1 MTGVLFDSRLTV
13 CYTLRGKALL
23 AGVRAGYGECARS
36 EATTA
41 SAELRLWTEE
51 GQRRTGRSS
60 VFFACKPPGE
70 EGIPRM
76 RLLVLNCGSSSV
88 KYQLFELGGGAEDVL
103 ASGLV
108 EEVGLG
114 APSLTHKRPGQQDV
128 YLRDLL
134 VENHTQA
141 IQLVLEMLV
150 DPESGVLGDVEEV
163 QAVGHRVVHGG
174 ERFARSVQITDD
186 VMDALYANVPLAP
199 LHNPPNIQGIE
210 AVTEL
215 LPEVPQVAVFDT
227 AFHQTM
233 EPHAYLYALPY
244 RFYEEYG
251 LRRYGFHGTSHQY
264 VARRAAEYLGRPLKE
279 LKIVTCHL
287 GNGASATAVDRG
299 RSVATSMGFTPLE
312 GLVMGTRCGDIDP
325 AIVPFL
331 IEKEGLDVDGINHVL
346 NKESGVLGLSDLSND
361 MRTFEEALRAGPGH
375 PNYERSVLVL
385 KVYTLRVRSY
395 IGAYA
400 AVMGG
405 LDCVVFTGGV
415 GENFAEVV
423 EWSCDG
429 LEFLGIEGV
438 QARRARGQVVEA
450 SGEGSATKVL
460 IVPTN
465 EELAIARDTYD
476 IVGGG

>member
-1 MTGVLFDSRLTV
+1 
-13 CYTLRGKALL
+13 
-23 AGVRAGYGECARS
+23 
-36 EATTA
+36 
-41 SAELRLWTEE
+41 
-51 GQRRTGRSS
+51 
-60 VFFACKPPGE
+60 
-70 EGIPRM
+70 M
-76 RLLVLNCGSSSV
+76 RILVLNCGSSSV
-88 KYQLFELGGGAEDVL
+88 KYQLFDLDSGCEDVL

-114 APSLTHKRPGQQDV
+114 EPCLTHRRPGKEDMH
-128 YLRDLL
+128 LTDLS
-134 VENHTQA
+134 VENHRQA
-141 IQLVLEMLV
+141 IQLVLDVLV
-150 DPESGVLGDVEEV
+150 DPGRGVLSDVEEV
-163 QAVGHRVVHGG
+163 EAVGHRVVHGG
-174 ERFARSVQITDD
+174 ERFARSVEITGE

-215 LPEVPQVAVFDT
+215 LPKVPQVAVFDT

-264 VARRAAEYLGRPLKE
+264 VARRAAEYLGQPLEE

-287 GNGASATAVDRG
+287 GNGASATAVDGG
-299 RSVATSMGFTPLE
+299 RSVLTSMGFTPLE

-331 IEKEGLDVDGINHVL
+331 MEEQGLDAEGINHLL
-346 NKESGVLGLSDLSND
+346 NKQSGVLGLSELSND
-361 MRTFEEALRAGPGH
+361 MRTFEEALHAGPDD

-385 KVYTLRVRSY
+385 RVYTLRIRSY

-423 EWSCDG
+423 EWSCEG
-429 LEFLGIEGV
+429 LEFLGIEDV
-438 QARRARGQVVEA
+438 QARRARGQIVEA
-450 SGEGSATKVL
+450 SGDDSTTTVL

-476 IVGGG
+476 IVGRG